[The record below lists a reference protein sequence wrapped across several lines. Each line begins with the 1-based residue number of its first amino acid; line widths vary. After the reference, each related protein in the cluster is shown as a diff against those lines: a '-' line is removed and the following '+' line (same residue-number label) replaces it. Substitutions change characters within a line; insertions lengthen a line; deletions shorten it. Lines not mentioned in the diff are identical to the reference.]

1 MVLKRVANRSQHYV
15 RYSSRKVGMELPRK
29 GVRFIDVKLC
39 GFLFWVPAQFGLC
52 VEVVLLHTELEVF
65 PFFAA
70 AAEFRILRVKAG
82 K

>member
-1 MVLKRVANRSQHYV
+1 MLVNQADHVETIRQNPCLRRTSALSTW
-15 RYSSRKVGMELPRK
+15 S
-29 GVRFIDVKLC
+29 FC

-52 VEVVLLHTELEVF
+52 VEVVLLDTELEVI

-70 AAEFRILRVKAG
+70 TAVFPILGVKAG

>member
-1 MVLKRVANRSQHYV
+1 
-15 RYSSRKVGMELPRK
+15 MELPRK
-29 GVRFIDVKLC
+29 GVRFIYVELC

-52 VEVVLLHTELEVF
+52 VEVVLLDTELEMI

-70 AAEFRILRVKAG
+70 RAVFRTIGVKAG